1 MGRLRLPRRANGPP
15 DLRRSIG
22 APSAPITFRLTRVI
36 NTVTHCP
43 RPCRGLFSEQPSSG
57 AGSTSRQQSPALC
70 RRGGSELADNR
81 RGKERKSL
89 LSGHINTG
97 ADLSTNGQSLD
108 WIYSGEPG
116 VMICKLA
123 SYSDRAA

>member
-1 MGRLRLPRRANGPP
+1 
-15 DLRRSIG
+15 
-22 APSAPITFRLTRVI
+22 
-36 NTVTHCP
+36 
-43 RPCRGLFSEQPSSG
+43 
-57 AGSTSRQQSPALC
+57 
-70 RRGGSELADNR
+70 
-81 RGKERKSL
+81 L